1 MTSSAKKPVAGSP
14 VISARQAEPLLAY
27 ASTEDLL
34 PQADAFRGDASEL
47 IRKMRA
53 GTPAR
58 VIPEMAIRLGLSQ
71 DRLFDTLKLPKS
83 TMKARISDGALLSS
97 AEQDRIYR
105 AEKVWAR
112 ALRVLEEEQSARRWI
127 TQENRSLGG
136 EAPLSLL
143 DTEAGY
149 ELVLDTLGRIEYGI
163 VS

>member
-1 MTSSAKKPVAGSP
+1 MTSSAKKPAVGL
-14 VISARQAEPLLAY
+14 ARQDAPSPAY
-27 ASTEDLL
+27 APPE
-34 PQADAFRGDASEL
+34 QGAARADAFHGDASEL

-58 VIPEMAIRLGLSQ
+58 VIPEMAARLGLSQ

-83 TMKARISDGALLSS
+83 TMKARISEDALLSS

-105 AEKVWAR
+105 AEKVWTR
-112 ALRVLEEEQSARRWI
+112 ALGVLEDGPSARRWI

>member
-1 MTSSAKKPVAGSP
+1 MPSSAKKPAAKLP
-14 VISARQAEPLLAY
+14 KLARRADPLPAY
-27 ASTEDLL
+27 VSTEESVF
-34 PQADAFRGDASEL
+34 QADAFQGSASEL

-58 VIPEMAIRLGLSQ
+58 VIPDMAARLGLSQ

-83 TMKARISDGALLSS
+83 TMKARISEDALLSP

-105 AEKVWAR
+105 AEKVWMR
-112 ALRVLEEEQSARRWI
+112 ALGVLEDEPSAQRWI